1 MKNTTRLLKI
11 IALIALVAIVT
22 LVSGGRLTRAQRT
35 SKLIV
40 PRTADS
46 SAQDTDT
53 FSPKDH
59 VIYGILEGPNADPKG
74 TYKFIWGRYDP
85 AASTP
90 KTLFQEEVKSQNGRA
105 VSKFSSSSDLP
116 AGEYSV
122 NLWAD
127 RPSHARKVFAVKE

>member
-1 MKNTTRLLKI
+1 MNLKRQLLII
-11 IALIALVAIVT
+11 IALAAIIAPF
-22 LVSGGRLTRAQRT
+22 SFGRFAHAQR
-35 SKLIV
+35 SSNKLIV
-40 PRTADS
+40 SRAADGP
-46 SAQDTDT
+46 DIDT
-53 FSPKDH
+53 FTPKDH
-59 VIYGILEGPNADPKG
+59 VIYCVLETPNADPKAK
-74 TYKFIWGRYDP
+74 YKFIWGRYDP

-90 KTLFQEEVKSQNGRA
+90 KTLFQEEVTSQNGRA